1 VAGAFPCEKLLREEA
16 ILNFTAVCSQ
26 HWTEKI
32 LIRNLITANKDRAM
46 YPDRSARFLTWSIW
60 HSTLQPFRPIA
71 NRDDLGLC
79 ELSIRPPWGILK
91 KVMQAAIRE

>member
-1 VAGAFPCEKLLREEA
+1 
-16 ILNFTAVCSQ
+16 
-26 HWTEKI
+26 
-32 LIRNLITANKDRAM
+32 M